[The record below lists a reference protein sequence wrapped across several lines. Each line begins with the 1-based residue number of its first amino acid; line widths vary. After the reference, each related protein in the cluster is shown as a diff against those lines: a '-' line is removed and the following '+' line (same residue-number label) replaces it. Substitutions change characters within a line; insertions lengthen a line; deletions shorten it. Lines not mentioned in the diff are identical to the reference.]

1 MKTFRY
7 EAQRKDGEVD
17 HGIVEANNRDEAMG
31 KVRVDFPIVN
41 YLLETGG
48 SREIDLSLGGR
59 RTTEKVLAL
68 MCNQFAII
76 LKAGFPIVH
85 TVELVADQMTD
96 KTMKRTLRDVAG
108 DVAAGYG
115 LADSFANHSKDL
127 PATFIETIRA
137 GENSGN
143 LEGVFRQLTGY
154 YDAKSKTH
162 AKVVSA
168 MIYPSFVVAVA
179 VVVVGII
186 MLFAVPTFSSTFAT
200 MGVDLPWITKAMI
213 ATSNFLVSYILVII
227 VVIAAIVIGLRMW
240 GHRESGRMS
249 YAKLALRVPMFG
261 QISLMGAA
269 SQYAATMAVMLGA
282 GLPVIEAVEVTGR
295 SLSNHY
301 LGTRLRS
308 IIPELEAGKRLG
320 LCLEN
325 IKVFPDLINEMTAVG
340 EETGAL
346 ETTLATIAQYYG
358 NEVNVAT
365 ARALSI
371 MEPVI
376 ILVLAVFVMGIL
388 FSVYIPLFSLYGSI
402 S

>member
-31 KVRVDFPIVN
+31 KVRADFPVVN
-41 YLLETGG
+41 LLVETGG
-48 SREIDLSLGGR
+48 SRDIDLSFGGH

-85 TVELVADQMTD
+85 TVELVSDQVTD
-96 KTMKRTLRDVAG
+96 KAMGRTLKDVAG

-115 LADSFANHSKDL
+115 LADSLANHDRSL
-127 PATFIETIRA
+127 PPTLIETIRA
-137 GENSGN
+137 GESSGN
-143 LEGVFRQLTGY
+143 LEGVFRQLAGY

-162 AKVVSA
+162 AKVISA
-168 MIYPSFVVAVA
+168 MIYPSFVVIVA
-179 VVVVGII
+179 IVVIIII
-186 MLFAVPTFSSTFAT
+186 MVFAVPTFSSTFAK

-213 ATSNFLVSYILVII
+213 AISNFFVSYILVII
-227 VVIAAIVIGLRMW
+227 IAIAAVALGLRMW
-240 GHRESGRMS
+240 GHRETGRMY
-249 YAKLALRVPMFG
+249 YAKLALRLPIFG
-261 QISLMGAA
+261 HISLMSAA
-269 SQYAATMAVMLGA
+269 SQYASTMSVMLGA

-301 LGTRLRS
+301 LSTRLRG
-308 IIPELEAGKRLG
+308 IIPDLEAGKRLG

-325 IKVFPDLINEMTAVG
+325 VKMFPDLINEMTAVG

-365 ARALSI
+365 TRALSI

-376 ILVLAVFVMGIL
+376 ILILAVFVVGIL
-388 FSVYIPLFSLYGSI
+388 FSVYLPLFSMYGSV